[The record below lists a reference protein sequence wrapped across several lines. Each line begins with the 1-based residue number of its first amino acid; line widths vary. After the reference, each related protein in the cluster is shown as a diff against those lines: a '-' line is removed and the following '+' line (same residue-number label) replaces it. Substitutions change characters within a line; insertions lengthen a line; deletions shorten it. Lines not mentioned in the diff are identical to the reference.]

1 MPWSSAAL
9 LVVEEVP
16 VPRLDPPSGMGLP
29 VQVGEHGQLGV
40 RLGGEPGHDG
50 VVELL
55 DRLGPLRH
63 LDLHGEVR
71 PGRVTEQA
79 GDVQADGDGLL
90 QQRPVGLGRPVP
102 ELVLQVAAGVAIGG
116 LLHERDVVGI
126 VHRHPVPAVL
136 GGLQPVEVTVG
147 EPVEPGTL
155 QLQPVLPLGEIAI
168 EGDLQLDQ
176 PVLQPLQLGAGGVV
190 ELVPGAPE
198 VTQPVV
204 EQPAAGAFERG
215 GPFGVGVGDQRLVDR
230 AAEGEVGGPLVEAFL
245 GLAGGDAHL
254 RVGVH
259 LRHEG
264 SGTAGV
270 PDHGDRPLEGGEG
283 VGGVDGGD
291 QGVRLGDR
299 LVGEGGHRRR
309 GDRGEVERHD
319 DGD

>member
-1 MPWSSAAL
+1 MPWSSRRCT
-9 LVVEEVP
+9 VVEEVP
-16 VPRLDPPSGMGLP
+16 VPRLHPLSGMVPL
-29 VQVGEHGQLGV
+29 VELGEHGELGV

-55 DRLGPLRH
+55 HRLGPLRH
-63 LDLHGEVR
+63 LDLHGVVR
-71 PGRVTEQA
+71 PGRVPEQP
-79 GDVQADGDGLL
+79 GDLQADGHGLL
-90 QQRPVGLGRPVP
+90 EQGPVGVGGPVP

-147 EPVEPGTL
+147 EAVEPGTL

-168 EGDLQLDQ
+168 EGDLQLYQ
-176 PVLQPLQLGAGGVV
+176 PVLQPLQLGAGVVV

-215 GPFGVGVGDQRLVDR
+215 GPCGVGVGDQRLVDR
-230 AAEGEVGGPLVEAFL
+230 AAEGQVGGPLVEAFL

-254 RVGVH
+254 RVRVH

-264 SGTAGV
+264 PGAAGV
-270 PDHGDRPLEGGEG
+270 PDHGDRPLEGGKR

-291 QGVRLGDR
+291 QGVCLGDR